1 MFVETYEVPEVMHDG
16 STECEAEAV
25 ALIESL
31 GLDGQRSLIKKDD
44 SGNGVRAPYRK
55 MTLEEKTV
63 YKAILPRSVSL
74 AKYSDGV
81 IPLRVLQVA
90 AHAKELYDHVQVWC
104 PENADDP
111 DPLLVGLN
119 GTDYS
124 PRETFILARWGEVL
138 VPFAELS
145 KKACGMIR
153 DARRNAIQ
161 KIMAECEAALAR
173 ADSIPD
179 SVVLQG
185 KCKEPS
191 FYGL

>member
-1 MFVETYEVPEVMHDG
+1 MNVETYEVPEVMHDG
-16 STECEAEAV
+16 STECEAEAA

-31 GLDGQRSLIKKDD
+31 GLEGQQSLIKKNSD
-44 SGNGVRAPYRK
+44 VRAPYRK

-63 YKAILPRSVSL
+63 YKAILPRSVAL

-145 KKACGMIR
+145 KKACDMIR
-153 DARRNAIQ
+153 NARRNTIQ
-161 KIMAECEAALAR
+161 TIMAECEAHLAR
-173 ADSIPD
+173 VDAIPD

-185 KCKEPS
+185 KCKEPTC
-191 FYGL
+191 YGW